1 MRESGILMPVASVP
15 GPFGIGTLG
24 KGAYDFVDFLVRAGQ
39 HVWQI
44 LPLSPTGF
52 GDSPYQSCSAFAG
65 NPYFIDFEPLCRRGL
80 LKKQEY
86 AGISFGRAPCAVD
99 YDAVRETHFAVLRRA
114 FARFSKW
121 YPDDYYHFCY
131 EQGWWLE
138 DYALFMTAK
147 GLEGGR
153 DYRQWPEALRM
164 HEAGAIQELYAK
176 HEAEVHFW
184 KFCQYEFF
192 TQWRALKAYANEK
205 GVRILGDIPIYVS
218 PDSADVWAGRELF
231 WLDEAGLPREVA
243 GCPPDYFSADGQLW
257 GNPLFNWDYMKETG
271 YQWWVNRIAYQSKIY
286 DVIRID
292 HFRGFD
298 EYYAIPYGDSTAK
311 NGYWK
316 PGPGMDLFTTIENKL
331 GKLPIIAED
340 LGFLTDSV
348 KQLLA
353 STGFPGMKVLEFAF
367 DSRDTG
373 SGYLPHC
380 YPNNCVVYTGTHD
393 NDTILG
399 WFETAPEEFQNNAIR
414 YLRLTKEEGYHIGM
428 MRCAWASVA
437 NTAIMQMQDF
447 LGLGVEGRMNTPSTL
462 GGNWTWRC
470 LPGDYN
476 NELADWLHDEMEIY
490 QR

>member
-1 MRESGILMPVASVP
+1 MTVGERIKQRRKERGLSADELAEKLNKNRATVYRYESSDIERIPAEVLKPLSEILQVSPEYLMGWSEEEEKN
-15 GPFGIGTLG
+15 GL
-24 KGAYDFVDFLVRAGQ
+24 DRLVRDIEKDKKIKIEDVLQCSDTIPILNYTENGKMIFNEHLCLSDLHGDFCFKAADNSMSNSQIYAGAIVFIKKTDTIKNKDIVMISLNGKIFIRKYYYYTENQ
-39 HVWQI
+39 KLI
-44 LPLSPTGF
+44 LYA
-52 GDSPYQSCSAFAG
+52 D
-65 NPYFIDFEPLCRRGL
+65 NPDFEPM
-80 LKKQEY
+80 
-86 AGISFGRAPCAVD
+86 IF
-99 YDAVRETHFAVLRRA
+99 
-114 FARFSKW
+114 
-121 YPDDYYHFCY
+121 
-131 EQGWWLE
+131 
-138 DYALFMTAK
+138 
-147 GLEGGR
+147 
-153 DYRQWPEALRM
+153 
-164 HEAGAIQELYAK
+164 I
-176 HEAEVHFW
+176 
-184 KFCQYEFF
+184 
-192 TQWRALKAYANEK
+192 
-205 GVRILGDIPIYVS
+205 GDEINNIKIIGDLPIYVS
-218 PDSADVWAGRELF
+218 YDSADVWAHPEEF
-231 WLDEAGLPREVA
+231 QLDENLCPIEVA
-243 GCPPDYFSADGQLW
+243 GCPPDGFSADGQLW

-462 GGNWTWRC
+462 GGNMAMPAGR
-470 LPGDYN
+470 L
-476 NELADWLHDEMEIY
+476 
-490 QR
+490 